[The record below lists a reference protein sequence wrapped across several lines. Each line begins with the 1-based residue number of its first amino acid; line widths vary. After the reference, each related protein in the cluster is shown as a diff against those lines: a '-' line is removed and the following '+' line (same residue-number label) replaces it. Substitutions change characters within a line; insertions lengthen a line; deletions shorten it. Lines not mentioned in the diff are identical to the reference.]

1 MRGETKQ
8 ISPTTAFIEPAII
21 KRTSGFAPAD
31 RLADLAISMTNRPA
45 INILW
50 FKRDLRL
57 RDHAPLQAAIAANRP
72 LLLLYCFEPSVM
84 ADPNYDLRHWRFV
97 AECLADLNQQLPNF
111 VIPGPSP
118 LRGQESFV
126 HEWLPFEF
134 DDEPVEAEVM
144 GQPTLWV
151 FHREVLDVLRALQE
165 QFTIDTLFSH
175 EETGLKVT
183 YDRDKAIARFGREN
197 GFAWQ
202 EFQSNGIIRRLKNR
216 DTWPDDWQR
225 TMRTPQQ
232 HPDLARWQPANLPDV
247 WYQTERGP
255 DLPADWRKPNP
266 LFQPGGEH
274 NAHRYMDSFMTERVA
289 LYAKSISKPFESRRG
304 CSRLSP
310 YIAWGCLSIRQ
321 VYQAQ
326 LSAAKNPVLPG
337 MGRQFGA
344 LASRLRW
351 HCHFIQ
357 KFETEDR
364 MEFENVNR
372 AFDDLQKNENSAHY
386 AAWHDGQTGYPMVD
400 SCMRCLIA
408 TGYINFRMRAML
420 MSFLSHHLLQHWKD
434 GALHMARIYTDFEP
448 GIHYAQIQMQSGMT
462 GTNTVRIYNPVKQS
476 QDHDPQGIFI
486 KQWIPKLA
494 NCPVAYIHE
503 PWTMP
508 PLEQDMYNFHVGID
522 YPVPVVDIAVT
533 YREARVKLHQP
544 RKTETGKEEKERIL
558 KKHAIPRTFADKKKP
573 KAVVASEEPIQE
585 ESQAGVEKVGL

>member
-1 MRGETKQ
+1 MN
-8 ISPTTAFIEPAII
+8 
-21 KRTSGFAPAD
+21 
-31 RLADLAISMTNRPA
+31 NRPTV
-45 INILW
+45 NILW

-57 RDHAPLQAAIAANRP
+57 RDHAPLQAAVDAGRGPTGTPERNRP
-72 LLLLYCFEPSVM
+72 LLLLYCFEPSVL
-84 ADPNYDLRHWRFV
+84 ANPNYDPRHWRFV
-97 AECLADLNQQLPNF
+97 TECLSDLNQQLPALAK
-111 VIPGPSP
+111 PAELAPSAAVP
-118 LRGQESFV
+118 V

-134 DDEPVEAEVM
+134 DDDPIDAPVIGET
-144 GQPTLWV
+144 GLPKIWV
-151 FHREVLDVLRALQE
+151 FQREVPDVLRAVQVH
-165 QFTIDTLFSH
+165 FTIDTIFSH

-183 YDRDKAIARFGREN
+183 FDRDKAVAQFCHEN
-197 GFAWQ
+197 DVQWQ
-202 EFQSNGIIRRLKNR
+202 EFQSNGVIRRLENR
-216 DTWPDDWQR
+216 ETWPADWQR
-225 TMRTPQQ
+225 TIRATQQ
-232 HPDLARWQPANLPDV
+232 HPDLTKWQPANVPDD
-247 WYQTERGP
+247 WYQAERGP
-255 DLPADWRKPNP
+255 DLPAEWRMPNS

-289 LYAKSISKPFESRRG
+289 LYAKSISKPLESRRG

-310 YIAWGCLSIRQ
+310 YLAWGCLSIRQ

-326 LSAAKNPVLPG
+326 LLAAKNPALPG
-337 MGRQFGA
+337 MGRQFNA

-364 MEFENVNR
+364 MEFQNVNR
-372 AFDDLQKNENSAHY
+372 AFDALEKNDNTAHY
-386 AAWHDGQTGYPMVD
+386 AAWRDGKTGYPMVD
-400 SCMRCLIA
+400 ACMRCLTA

-420 MSFLSHHLLQHWKD
+420 MSFLSHHLLQHWKE

-476 QDHDPQGIFI
+476 QDHDPDGIFI
-486 KQWIPKLA
+486 NMWIPELA

-508 PLEQDMYNFHVGID
+508 PLEQDMANFHVGTD
-522 YPVPVVDIAVT
+522 YPAPIVNIAVT

-544 RKTETGKEEKERIL
+544 RKTEAGKAEKERIL

-585 ESQAGVEKVGL
+585 ESEAGVEEV

>member
-1 MRGETKQ
+1 
-8 ISPTTAFIEPAII
+8 
-21 KRTSGFAPAD
+21 
-31 RLADLAISMTNRPA
+31 MTNHPV
-45 INILW
+45 INVLW

-72 LLLLYCFEPSVM
+72 LLLLYCFEPSVIT
-84 ADPNYDLRHWRFV
+84 DPNYDLRHWRFV
-97 AECLADLNQQLPNF
+97 TECLADLNQQLRSLTGSP
-111 VIPGPSP
+111 VMRPGPGGEP
-118 LRGQESFV
+118 LDWQSDRPRPPLPKDEGVKS

-134 DDEPVEAEVM
+134 DDEPEQTTATTPI
-144 GQPTLWV
+144 GQPTVWV
-151 FHREVLDVLRALQE
+151 FHREVMDVFRALQE
-165 QFTIDTLFSH
+165 QFAIDTLFSH

-183 YDRDKAIARFGREN
+183 YDRDKAVAQFCRKKGITWR
-197 GFAWQ
+197 
-202 EFQSNGIIRRLKNR
+202 EFQSNGVIRRLKNR
-216 DTWPDDWQR
+216 DTWPADWQR
-225 TMRTPQQ
+225 TMRAPQQ
-232 HPDLARWQPANLPDV
+232 HPDLTQWQPADLSDA
-247 WYQTERGP
+247 WYQTKRSDARHGP
-255 DLPADWRKPNP
+255 DLPDEWREPNP

-289 LYAKSISKPFESRRG
+289 LYAKSISKPLESRRG

-326 LSAAKNPVLPG
+326 LSAAKNPVMPG
-337 MGRQFGA
+337 LGRQFGA

-372 AFDDLQKNENSAHY
+372 AFDALPKNENPVHY
-386 AAWHDGQTGYPMVD
+386 AAWHDGKTGYPMVD
-400 SCMRCLIA
+400 ACMRCLTA

-420 MSFLSHHLLQHWKD
+420 MSFLSHHLLQHWKE
-434 GALHMARIYTDFEP
+434 GALFMARIYTDFEP

-476 QDHDPQGIFI
+476 QDHDPQGVFI
-486 KQWIPKLA
+486 KQWIPELA

-508 PLEQDMYNFHVGID
+508 PLEQAMYNFHVGID
-522 YPVPVVDIAVT
+522 YPAPIVDIALT

-544 RKTETGKEEKERIL
+544 RKTETGKAEKERIL

-585 ESQAGVEKVGL
+585 ESQAGVEE

>member
-1 MRGETKQ
+1 
-8 ISPTTAFIEPAII
+8 
-21 KRTSGFAPAD
+21 
-31 RLADLAISMTNRPA
+31 MTDRPA

-57 RDHAPLQAAIAANRP
+57 RDHAPLKTAIESGKT
-72 LLLLYCFEPSVM
+72 LLLLYCFEPSVI
-84 ADPNYDLRHWRFV
+84 ADPNYDPRHWRFV
-97 AECLADLNQQLPNF
+97 TECLADLNQQLSALAKPTELATSAA
-111 VIPGPSP
+111 VPM
-118 LRGQESFV
+118 

-134 DDEPVEAEVM
+134 DDERPETT
-144 GQPTLWV
+144 PTGELKIWV
-151 FHREVLDVLRALQE
+151 FHREVPDVLRALAE
-165 QFTIDTLFSH
+165 QFTIDTIYSH

-183 YDRDKAIARFGREN
+183 FDRDKAVAAFCREN
-197 GFAWQ
+197 GIQWH
-202 EFQSNGIIRRLKNR
+202 EFQSNGVIRRLKNR
-216 DTWPDDWQR
+216 DTWPADWQN

-232 HPDLARWQPANLPDV
+232 HPDLTQWQPADLSDA
-247 WYQTERGP
+247 WYQAERGL
-255 DLPADWRKPNP
+255 DLPIEWREPNP
-266 LFQPGGEH
+266 VFQPGGEH
-274 NAHRYMDSFMTERVA
+274 NAHRYMASFMIERVA
-289 LYAKSISKPFESRRG
+289 LYAKSISKPLESRRG

-326 LSAAKNPVLPG
+326 MQAKEEVG
-337 MGRQFGA
+337 FRGQFNA

-372 AFDDLQKNENSAHY
+372 AFDALQKNDNPAHY
-386 AAWHDGQTGYPMVD
+386 AAWRDGQTGYPMVD
-400 SCMRCLIA
+400 ACMRCLTA

-420 MSFLSHHLLQHWKD
+420 MSFLSHHLLQHWKE

-486 KQWIPKLA
+486 KMWLPELA

-503 PWTMP
+503 PWTIP
-508 PLEQDMYNFHVGID
+508 PLEQEMANFHVGID
-522 YPVPVVDIAVT
+522 YPAPIVDITLTA
-533 YREARVKLHQP
+533 REARVKLHQP
-544 RKTETGKEEKERIL
+544 RKTEAGKAEKERIL
-558 KKHAIPRTFADKKKP
+558 KKHAIPRTFADKKKS
-573 KAVVASEEPIQE
+573 KVVVAGEEPIQE
-585 ESQAGVEKVGL
+585 ESEAGVEEV